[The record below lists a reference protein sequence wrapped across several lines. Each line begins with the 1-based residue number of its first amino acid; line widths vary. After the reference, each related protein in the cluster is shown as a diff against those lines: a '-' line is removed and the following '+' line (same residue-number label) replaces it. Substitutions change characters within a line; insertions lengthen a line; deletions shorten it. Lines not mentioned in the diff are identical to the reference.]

1 MEEIDKFF
9 FDVVCCSDNGSL
21 HTSPCLIGS
30 VKICEFAIIW
40 FGKAL
45 GLVSPKLSE
54 FLFPV
59 YTTWAHLLAI

>member
-1 MEEIDKFF
+1 MI
-9 FDVVCCSDNGSL
+9 L